1 MFTMEGLEMNL
12 TMDVEGLDL
21 QKVNVETM
29 STTIHACVAISAVII
44 LLVNIMIIKSISVE
58 KNLTFINV
66 LVLLDCLD
74 SIAHIPILVQFLL

>member
-12 TMDVEGLDL
+12 TIGVEGLDL

-29 STTIHACVAISAVII
+29 STTMNACVAISAVII
-44 LLVNIMIIKSISVE
+44 LLVNIPIIKSISGE

-74 SIAHIPILVQFLL
+74 SIAHIPILV